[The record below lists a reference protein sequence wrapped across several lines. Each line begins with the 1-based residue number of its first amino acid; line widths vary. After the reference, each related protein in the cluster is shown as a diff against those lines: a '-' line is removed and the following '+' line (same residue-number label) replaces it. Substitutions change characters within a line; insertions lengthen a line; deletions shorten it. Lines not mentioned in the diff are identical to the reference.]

1 MSLLQLKDI
10 KKSYGTNVVLDGIS
24 TKLTNGI
31 YGFLGA
37 NGVGKTTLF
46 KIISGFVTDYRGKV
60 IYPDIDEKKEVLL
73 GFLPQSFSGYPD
85 MTIQQF
91 LLYLGSVKSNI
102 SQNKLNKDIDEKL
115 DLFNL
120 TELRNKKLKALSG
133 GQLRRVGLAQA
144 FQLNP
149 KIVMLDEPT
158 TGLDPTERI
167 KFKNHITSVGH
178 DQIILISTHIVSD
191 LEFISKEIFILKD
204 GHFVMNGTEKD
215 LIDKCVGLVWEA
227 EFQDEAELHNHIA
240 DYTVSM
246 MYDSA
251 EKTKVRIISS
261 VPPTFTAAKVTPTLN
276 DVYLVNFKKE
286 ARLHA
291 R

>member
-1 MSLLQLKDI
+1 MSLQLKDVR
-10 KKSYGTNVVLDGIS
+10 KSYGTNVVLDGIS
-24 TKLTNGI
+24 TRLTNGI

-46 KIISGFVTDYRGKV
+46 KIISGFITNYHGNI

-91 LLYLGSVKSNI
+91 LLYLGSIKSNI

-167 KFKNHITSVGH
+167 KFKNYITGVGH
-178 DQIILISTHIVSD
+178 DQTILISTHIVSD

-204 GHFVMNGTEKD
+204 GHFAMSGTEKD
-215 LIDKCVGLVWEA
+215 LIDKCAGLVWEA
-227 EFQDEAELHNHIA
+227 EFQNEVELHNHTV
-240 DYTVSM
+240 DHTVSM

-251 EKTKVRIISS
+251 EKIKARIISS
-261 VPPTFTAAKVTPTLN
+261 VPPTSTSVKATPTLN
-276 DVYLVNFKKE
+276 DVYLVNFEKE
-286 ARLHA
+286 AHLNA